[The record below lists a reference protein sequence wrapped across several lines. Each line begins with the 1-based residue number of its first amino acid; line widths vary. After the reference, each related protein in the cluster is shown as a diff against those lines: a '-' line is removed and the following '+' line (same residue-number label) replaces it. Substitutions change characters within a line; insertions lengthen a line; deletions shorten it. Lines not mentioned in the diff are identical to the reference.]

1 MKQQA
6 TGIHGHVLALCGGVG
21 GAKLAGGL
29 ARRLD
34 AGRLTVAVN
43 TGDDFEHLGL
53 TICPDIDTVL
63 YTLAGVADPEQGWGR
78 RGESWN
84 CLTTLGELGGATW
97 FRLGDR
103 DLAVHLLRT
112 AALASG
118 RSLSEASEQVARG
131 LGVEVA
137 VIPMS
142 DQPVRTVLQTQAGK
156 LAFQEYFVRRRCA
169 PAVSAIHYQGADT
182 ARISPLLLDTLKRPD
197 LGLITLCPSNPWLS
211 IDPILS
217 VPGLRGHLAGAA
229 APVIA
234 VSPIIGGAAVKGPTA
249 KIMRE
254 LDVPVTAGSVAMHYR
269 DFLDGFVLDTR
280 DAAERPGI
288 EALGI
293 RVHSAPVLMRTDEDR
308 AALADEVLGFGAAL
322 AGSSIPPRSGPGP

>member
-1 MKQQA
+1 MKQGTA
-6 TGIHGHVLALCGGVG
+6 GIDGHVLALCGGVG
-21 GAKLAGGL
+21 GAKLVAGL

-63 YTLAGVADPEQGWGR
+63 YTLAGVADPQQGWGR
-78 RGESWN
+78 QGESWN

-112 AALASG
+112 AALAGG
-118 RSLSEASEQVARG
+118 RSLSEANAEIARG
-131 LGVEVA
+131 LGVEAA
-137 VIPMS
+137 VVPMS
-142 DQPVRTVLQTQAGK
+142 DQPVRTVLQTQAGE
-156 LAFQEYFVRRRCA
+156 LAFQDYFVRRRCA
-169 PAVSAIHYQGADT
+169 PAVSAIRYRGADA
-182 ARISPLLLDTLKRPD
+182 ARISPPLLDTLTRPD
-197 LGLITLCPSNPWLS
+197 LDLIVLCPSNPWLS

-217 VPGLRGHLAGAA
+217 VPGLRDHLTGAR

-234 VSPIIGGAAVKGPTA
+234 VSPVIGGAAVKGPTA

-254 LDVPVTAGSVAMHYR
+254 LDIPVSAASVAAHYR
-269 DFLDGFVLDTR
+269 DLLDGFVLDTG
-280 DAAERPGI
+280 DAAEQAGV

-293 RVHSAPVLMRTDEDR
+293 RVHTAPVLMRCAADR
-308 AALADEVLGFGAAL
+308 TAL
-322 AGSSIPPRSGPGP
+322 AGEVVEFAARLARDAAGACRGDAP